1 MNKKI
6 EQVMQWVKERN
17 PREKIFLFLAGLAVM
32 YMVVNFLVFRPI
44 ELQRKESTGKLRSLQ
59 EEKETH
65 LLKINQF
72 LINSNS
78 KDFIKLVD
86 EQKQLTEQLKQ
97 LQDQLDKVAISS
109 KALSEI
115 TNDILSQTTTNITLA
130 NLKNSSTEP
139 WVLAGLEQTS
149 LSKIKIYRQNMQIE
163 FKGSYFNVVDYLARL
178 EKLSWKIYWDSLDY
192 KVTNYP
198 TASVVVRFHVLS
210 DKQS

>member
-6 EQVMQWVKERN
+6 EQVMQWMKERN

-78 KDFIKLVD
+78 KDFIRLVD

-97 LQDQLDKVAISS
+97 LQDQLDKVTISS

-139 WVLAGLEQTS
+139 WVLAGLEQTN